1 MCFFY
6 CNLCLFTLVVIF
18 TFVMT
23 VILTVVHIDMAG
35 PCSSEHLDETTVAGQ
50 DGPKLWRE

>member
-35 PCSSEHLDETTVAGQ
+35 PCSSEHLDETTVARQ